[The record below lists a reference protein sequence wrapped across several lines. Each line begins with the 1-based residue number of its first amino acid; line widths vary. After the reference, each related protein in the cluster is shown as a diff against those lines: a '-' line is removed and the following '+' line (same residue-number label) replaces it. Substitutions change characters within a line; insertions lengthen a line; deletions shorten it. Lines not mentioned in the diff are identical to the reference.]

1 MSKIGIFCQ
10 KVDSYVKKEP
20 PIYQLKEKHF
30 EQNFADLKSAIK
42 DLYFKYK
49 CHQGLLRN
57 LSEMSII
64 QIQ

>member
-1 MSKIGIFCQ
+1 MSKIGIVCQ

-30 EQNFADLKSAIK
+30 KQKFANLKSTIK

-49 CHQGLLRN
+49 FKN
-57 LSEMSII
+57 LGFL
-64 QIQ
+64 

>member
-1 MSKIGIFCQ
+1 MSKIGIVCQ

-30 EQNFADLKSAIK
+30 KQKFANLKFTIK

-49 CHQGLLRN
+49 FKN
-57 LSEMSII
+57 LGFL
-64 QIQ
+64 